1 MAENIDVLRER
12 INMLE
17 EENVRLKS
25 LFSQYNIPF
34 LNGELNV
41 SKIESSPSKS
51 LVWQY

>member
-25 LFSQYNIPF
+25 LLSQYNIPF
-34 LNGELNV
+34 LNGEL
-41 SKIESSPSKS
+41 SF
-51 LVWQY
+51 